1 MKSIKYCAMAIA
13 VASIGSASAHS
24 VVMAGNVGGVATL
37 DTSTVQVWKEGG
49 QIRARAQEII
59 RVGGEA
65 INSNRTMAI
74 NGAKAAGAYGA
85 AAAGLL
91 SGAFSEENQA
101 YGRAGSVAL
110 QRGDYQEYAK
120 NLAGGVLA
128 TLAGLDPTGGGGKAV
143 GERLSRYFDF
153 GSVPRETSETGGSG
167 TTGTSSSNA
176 GGSSAAAPSKRPSG
190 GSTSTGASAG
200 AALGKA
206 SGSAAA
212 AAAKAA
218 SAGDPAAAAALGAV
232 ARKLEQAAKKESGGS
247 DPSGYSRISWSVTG
261 ESNVYPYYAS
271 GEMVIQGSY
280 PAGMCKGYGTS
291 CNGLAVPA
299 DRLANYDPQKHGR
312 LSISMYNYGAPS
324 QERLDKERQSAVV
337 DMDLKKDD
345 VKAIQDLIASNLAIT
360 AGVLKVLDSMAKGQ
374 ELRDKALPEVLR
386 ATALSSAIE
395 AEGSDR
401 KQYVVGGSTVAV
413 SGNSVNSKDESL
425 KGQLDKAKEASKADA
440 KALSKKAAETAK
452 DKPFS
457 IDLNLCGKGG
467 LLEKSV
473 VCIDSTVDGE
483 LQVQEEDSSVLSFN
497 YRGKAQCFR
506 PIEYDFPL
514 FGKFAVD
521 LTLVCDLLGK
531 LGYGLM
537 VAATII
543 AFKIGGT
550 GHD

>member
-1 MKSIKYCAMAIA
+1 MKSTRYCILALSLAAIP
-13 VASIGSASAHS
+13 SMSSAHS
-24 VVMAGNVGGVATL
+24 VVMGGNVGGVATL
-37 DTSTVQVWKEGG
+37 DTSTIQAWNEGG
-49 QIRARAQEII
+49 QIRARASEII
-59 RVGGEA
+59 RVGGET

-101 YGRAGSVAL
+101 YGRAGVVAL

-153 GSVPRETSETGGSG
+153 GSVPRETSATGGSG
-167 TTGTSSSNA
+167 TSGASSSSA
-176 GGSSAAAPSKRPSG
+176 GGSSAAAPSRKPSG

-212 AAAKAA
+212 GAAKAA

-261 ESNVYPYYAS
+261 ESNVNPYYAS
-271 GEMVIQGSY
+271 GEMVIQGSF

-291 CNGLAVPA
+291 CGGLAVPA
-299 DRLANYDPQKHGR
+299 DRLANYNPEKHGR
-312 LSISMYNYGAPS
+312 LSISMYNYGAPT

-337 DMDLKKDD
+337 DMDLKQSDI
-345 VKAIQDLIASNLAIT
+345 KAIESLIASNLAIT

-386 ATALSSAIE
+386 ATALSTAIE

-413 SGNSVNSKDESL
+413 GGNSVNSKDESL

-440 KALSKKAAETAK
+440 KALNQKAAEAK
-452 DKPFS
+452 NDKPM
-457 IDLNLCGKGG
+457 IDLNLCGAGG

-473 VCIDSTVDGE
+473 VCLDSTASGDLTVE
-483 LQVQEEDSSVLSFN
+483 EEDASVLNYS
-497 YRGKAQCFR
+497 YRGKAQCFA
-506 PIEYDFPL
+506 PISYEFPM
-514 FGKFAVD
+514 FGKFSID
-521 LTLVCDLLGK
+521 LSLVCSLLSK

-537 VAATII
+537 VAASII
-543 AFKIGGT
+543 AFKIGGS
-550 GHD
+550 GRD

>member
-1 MKSIKYCAMAIA
+1 MKSTKFCILALSLAAIP
-13 VASIGSASAHS
+13 SMSSAHS
-24 VVMAGNVGGVATL
+24 VVMGGNVGGVSTL
-37 DTSTVQVWKEGG
+37 DTSTIQVWNEGG
-49 QIRARAQEII
+49 QIRARAAEII
-59 RVGGEA
+59 RVGEEA
-65 INSNRTMAI
+65 IHSNRTMAI

-91 SGAFSEENQA
+91 SGAMSDENKSYA
-101 YGRAGSVAL
+101 RAGEAAL
-110 QRGDYQEYAK
+110 ARGDYQDYAK

-153 GSVPRETSETGGSG
+153 GSVSREISGTGGSG
-167 TTGTSSSNA
+167 ASGASSSSA
-176 GGSSAAAPSKRPSG
+176 GGSSAAAPSRRPSG

-261 ESNVYPYYAS
+261 ESNVNPYYAS
-271 GEMVIQGSY
+271 GEMIIQGSFQS
-280 PAGMCKGYGTS
+280 GMCKSYGTS
-291 CNGLAVPA
+291 CGGLAIPQ
-299 DRLANYDPQKHGR
+299 DKLANYNPQKHGR
-312 LSISMYNYGAPS
+312 LSVSMYNYGAPS
-324 QERLDKERQSAVV
+324 KEALDKSRQSAVV
-337 DMDLKKDD
+337 DMDLSKSD
-345 VKAIQDLIASNLAIT
+345 VDYIEKLIASNLAIT

-374 ELRDKALPEVLR
+374 ELRDKALPELMR
-386 ATALSSAIE
+386 ATAMSTAIE

-413 SGNSVNSKDESL
+413 GGNSVNSKDEKL
-425 KGQLDKAKEASKADA
+425 GGQLDKAKEASKADS
-440 KALSKKAAETAK
+440 KALNQKEAKKA
-452 DKPFS
+452 DKPL
-457 IDLNLCGKGG
+457 IDLNFCGAGG

-473 VCIDSTVDGE
+473 VCIDSSVSGDLTVE
-483 LQVQEEDSSVLSFN
+483 EEDSSVLSYS
-497 YRGKAQCFR
+497 YRGKAQCFA
-506 PIEYDFPL
+506 PITYEFPL
-514 FGKFAVD
+514 FGRFSVD
-521 LTLVCDLLGK
+521 LSLVCSLLSK

-537 VAATII
+537 VAASIV
-543 AFKIGGT
+543 AFKIGGS
-550 GHD
+550 GRD

>member
-1 MKSIKYCAMAIA
+1 MKSIKCCLMTVA
-13 VASIGSASAHS
+13 VVSIGTASAHS
-24 VVMAGNVGGVATL
+24 VVMGGNVGGVATL
-37 DTSTVQVWKEGG
+37 DTSTVQVWNEGG
-49 QIRARAQEII
+49 QVRARAQEII

-85 AAAGLL
+85 AVAGVL
-91 SGAFSEENQA
+91 SGALSEENKSYA
-101 YGRAGSVAL
+101 RAGDAAL
-110 QRGDYQEYAK
+110 SRGDYQDYAK

-153 GSVPRETSETGGSG
+153 GSVPRETSGTKGASTSGS
-167 TTGTSSSNA
+167 SSSNA
-176 GGSSAAAPSKRPSG
+176 GGSSAAVPSKRPSG

-232 ARKLEQAAKKESGGS
+232 ARKLEQASKKESDGG
-247 DPSGYSRISWSVTG
+247 DPSGYSRISWSVVG
-261 ESNVYPYYAS
+261 ESNVNPYYAA
-271 GEMVIQGSY
+271 GEMVIQGSF
-280 PAGMCKGYGTS
+280 PTGMCKSYGTS

-299 DRLANYDPQKHGR
+299 DKLANYNPEKHGR
-312 LSISMYNYGAPS
+312 LSLSMYNYGAPTK
-324 QERLDKERQSAVV
+324 ERLEQERQSAVV
-337 DMDLKKDD
+337 DMDLKQSDI
-345 VKAIQDLIASNLAIT
+345 KAIQDLIASNLAIT

-374 ELRDKALPEVLR
+374 ELRDKALPELLR
-386 ATALSSAIE
+386 ATALSTAIE

-401 KQYVVGGSTVAV
+401 KQYVVGGSTVSV
-413 SGNSVNSKDESL
+413 SGNSVNSKGEEL
-425 KGQLDKAKEASKADA
+425 KGQLEKAKEASKADA
-440 KALSKKAAETAK
+440 KALSQKAAETAK

-473 VCIDSTVDGE
+473 VCIDSTVEGD

-514 FGKFAVD
+514 FGKFSVD
-521 LTLVCDLLGK
+521 LSLVCDLLGK

-537 VAATII
+537 VAASII